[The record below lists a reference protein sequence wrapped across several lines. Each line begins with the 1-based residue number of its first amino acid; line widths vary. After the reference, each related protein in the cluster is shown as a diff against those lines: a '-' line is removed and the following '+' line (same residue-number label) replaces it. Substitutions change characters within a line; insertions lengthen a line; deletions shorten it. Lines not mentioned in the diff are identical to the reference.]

1 MCELTKGFS
10 VVAKFGVKRALYWPC
25 RKGMQLSRILRLSRA
40 LPRFNF
46 LRGGGETI
54 SREYVPEE
62 LDAWL
67 VELAFRRIDGE
78 AGLVTSAERFV
89 WLRVRSGFYHKPR
102 CRH

>member
-1 MCELTKGFS
+1 
-10 VVAKFGVKRALYWPC
+10 
-25 RKGMQLSRILRLSRA
+25 MQLSLTLRLSRA

-78 AGLVTSAERFV
+78 ARLVTSAERFV